1 MPDEFTFNLKRL
13 LELFQ
18 KTWAEGDALRV
29 EQAIEVSGHTA
40 NWETVLQAAQA
51 RAQELFRPALLNLD
65 NDVPVALVLETL
77 LDRLEASRK

>member
-18 KTWAEGDALRV
+18 KTWAERDALHV

-51 RAQELFRPALLNLD
+51 RAQELFQPALLDLD